1 MESLPHIEVDITPGA
16 EILFLRQNRAD
27 ATGASET
34 NEIAVHRSQ
43 ITWLAAQL
51 RKARRTGDR
60 QVALSPRR
68 KGTPSC

>member
-27 ATGASET
+27 ATGDSET

-51 RKARRTGDR
+51 RRARRG
-60 QVALSPRR
+60 AAPSASEGR
-68 KGTPSC
+68 KGKSSC